1 MASHSNIKP
10 LMGIQI
16 TMVTATTGINW
27 ETLYK
32 TAYEAN
38 KRAAIALPSDG
49 VAAFEEAHNQESRPM
64 AHFILGQVLEN
75 AKLAVAENRPMC
87 GDTGLPRY
95 YVKIGNEARLEGGAV
110 TLERAFRKAV
120 ADVTHDIQLR
130 ANRVHPLTRQNPG
143 NNVGMFAPNVDYSFE
158 PDADWLD
165 LTVIHKGGLFGTDY
179 RMLFPA
185 DGTDGIKRFLL
196 DNLAAFARRG
206 LSCPPVVIGVGLGG
220 TKDQA
225 VTLSKE
231 ASCLRV
237 IGDPHPDPVVA
248 ELEQEL
254 KELANRTG
262 FGVMGVG
269 GDTTALDVHVEI
281 AYAHTGGLPVAIS
294 QFCLAY
300 RRSSARIHADGTV
313 EFRDDPEWFT
323 PYYRRVGIE

>member
-1 MASHSNIKP
+1 
-10 LMGIQI
+10 
-16 TMVTATTGINW
+16 MVTTAKGISR
-27 ETLYK
+27 EILYS

-38 KRAAIALPSDG
+38 RRAAIALPSDG
-49 VAAFEEAHNQESRPM
+49 VAAFEDARNRETKPM
-64 AHFILGQVLEN
+64 AQFILGKLLEN
-75 AKLAVAENRPMC
+75 ARLAVVENRPMC

-95 YVKIGNEARLEGGAV
+95 YVKIGNEAQIEGGV
-110 TLERAFRKAV
+110 VSLERAFRKAV

-143 NNVGMFAPNVDYSFE
+143 NNVGMFAPNIDYSFE

-165 LTVIHKGGLFGTDY
+165 VTVIHKGGLFGTDY

-196 DNLAAFARRG
+196 DNIAASARRG
-206 LSCPPVVIGVGLGG
+206 LSCPPVVIGVGIGG

-231 ASCLRV
+231 ASCLRK
-237 IGDPHPDPVVA
+237 IGDRHPDPVVA
-248 ELEQEL
+248 ELEEEL

-269 GDTTALDVHVEI
+269 GDTTALAVHVEI
-281 AYAHTGGLPVAIS
+281 AYAHTGGLPLAIS

-300 RRSSARIHADGTV
+300 RRATARIHADGGV
-313 EFRDDPEWFT
+313 EFRDDPQWFT
-323 PYYRRVGIE
+323 PYHRRVGIE

>member
-1 MASHSNIKP
+1 
-10 LMGIQI
+10 
-16 TMVTATTGINW
+16 MVTIAKGISG
-27 ETLYK
+27 EILYS

-38 KRAAIALPSDG
+38 RRAAIALPPDG
-49 VAAFEEAHNQESRPM
+49 VAAIENAHLHETKPM
-64 AHFILGQVLEN
+64 ARFILGELLEN
-75 AKLAVAENRPMC
+75 AKLAVADSRPMC

-95 YVKIGNEARLEGGAV
+95 YVKIGNEARIEGGV
-110 TLERAFRKAV
+110 VSLERAFRKAV
-120 ADVTHDIQLR
+120 ADVTHDIPLR

-143 NNVGMFAPNVDYSFE
+143 NNVGMFAPNIDYSFE

-165 LTVIHKGGLFGTDY
+165 VTVIHKGGLFGTDY

-196 DNLAAFARRG
+196 DNIAAFARRG
-206 LSCPPVVIGVGLGG
+206 LSCPPVVIGVGIGG

-231 ASCLRV
+231 ASSLRI
-237 IGDPHPDPVVA
+237 IGDRHPESVVA
-248 ELEQEL
+248 ELEEEL
-254 KELANRTG
+254 KELANQTG

-281 AYAHTGGLPVAIS
+281 AYSHTGGMPIAIT

-300 RRSSARIHADGTV
+300 RRATARIHFDGVV
-313 EFRDDPEWFT
+313 EFRDDPQWFT